1 MVAPRLEQ
9 GKGHS
14 GSLRHETLHA
24 APTITPAIRA
34 VKWRARSVPALLSA
48 AMLAARTGRAR
59 DLGLS

>member
-1 MVAPRLEQ
+1 
-9 GKGHS
+9 
-14 GSLRHETLHA
+14 LHA